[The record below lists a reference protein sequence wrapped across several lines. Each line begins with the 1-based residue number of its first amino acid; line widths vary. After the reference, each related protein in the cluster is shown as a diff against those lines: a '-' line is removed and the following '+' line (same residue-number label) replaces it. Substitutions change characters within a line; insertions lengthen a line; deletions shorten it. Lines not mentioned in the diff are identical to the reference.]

1 MEHLRRQQQE
11 HLRQMETLWCL
22 PHKQQVPQTGRC
34 LLVLPPLQSLLLVV
48 EEMAVLAA
56 EAPIFIQV
64 VVEELVVESA
74 LLAR

>member
-1 MEHLRRQQQE
+1 
-11 HLRQMETLWCL
+11 
-22 PHKQQVPQTGRC
+22 
-34 LLVLPPLQSLLLVV
+34 VLPPLQSLLLVV

-64 VVEELVVESA
+64 VAVELVVESA